1 MPSFIVIA
9 LFIYSCLKNDL
20 YEHNGCKVFFLIKT
34 MVSSEFIACKK
45 GGWEERETERE
56 RDRERERE
64 RPKERDRKRET
75 ERERPRERPRE
86 GEREKIYREIDRERE
101 KE

>member
-9 LFIYSCLKNDL
+9 LFIYSCLKKDL
-20 YEHNGCKVFFLIKT
+20 YEHNGCKVVFFLIKT

-75 ERERPRERPRE
+75 ERDTER
-86 GEREKIYREIDRERE
+86 GRERE
-101 KE
+101 DIPRDR